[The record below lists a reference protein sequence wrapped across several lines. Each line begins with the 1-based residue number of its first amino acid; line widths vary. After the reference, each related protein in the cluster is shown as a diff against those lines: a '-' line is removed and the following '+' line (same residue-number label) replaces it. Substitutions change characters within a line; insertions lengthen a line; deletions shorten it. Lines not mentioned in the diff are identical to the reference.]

1 MPGSTSRGGTSP
13 TTTSWVPATPPAG
26 TPWGPVASAA
36 GPVEPQII
44 PVVWPG
50 RTSTEDSQDPTLSL
64 PRQLKNS
71 RAALPPGCV
80 IVGHFYDVESGRL
93 DLDQRG
99 RGTAHQAFNIPIPRD
114 GGIAD
119 LLEEADRPDRRFVA
133 VICESIERVARRTY
147 FGTKIEYQLERA
159 GVTLWAADEP
169 INAAGGAKRATPTLT
184 RRVKQAVAEWYVL
197 QMLELS
203 WDGLSEHTRQGWNI
217 GKPPYG
223 YLAERI
229 PHPVAARRAE
239 GRTKHRL
246 VPDPERGHAVTAI
259 YQWRAVERLGY
270 RSIAERLN
278 ADPESFPPPE
288 PTRSGAALGRWTGS
302 AVREVLTNP
311 KYTGYM
317 VWNRRST
324 KDKLHPGKLNPRAEW
339 VWSPQPVHEPLVTRD
354 LFDAVTADARSGQGS
369 RGTGDPAR
377 HPRTKRSY
385 LLRSFVVCDVCER
398 TMTGVTRR
406 GNTAYYACKTEPH
419 QHRDAAWFA
428 DHPRSIYVREDAIA
442 EAVHAFFADRIFGP
456 QRRDLLEADLSQA
469 HVGCPAADP
478 TQVRRGELEEQI
490 GDLQRRRHRL
500 ITELEEAGD
509 ITDADLRQQFRGSI
523 QERFA
528 ELGRQQQA
536 LQTQVDALGQP
547 NAQHAQPQAT
557 DLLDQLPLLT
567 TELGTMP
574 PALQRRLYDA
584 YRLKIRYSRARHAIT
599 LHVTVTAD
607 ALPTLTA
614 TAQTIQGATSADP
627 APNDVALVLCA
638 PGGI

>member
-1 MPGSTSRGGTSP
+1 MPGSTSRHGSSP
-13 TTTSWVPATPPAG
+13 TTTSWAPAAPLPG
-26 TPWGPVASAA
+26 TPWAPVAAA

-44 PVVWPG
+44 PVVWLG

-71 RAALPPGCV
+71 HTALPPGCV

-133 VICESIERVARRTY
+133 VICESIERVARRTH

-197 QMLELS
+197 QMLERS

-217 GKPPYG
+217 CKPPYG

-229 PHPVAARRAE
+229 PHPVAARRAG

-246 VPDPERGHAVTAI
+246 VPDPGRGHVVTAI
-259 YQWRAVERLGY
+259 YQWRAFERLGY
-270 RSIAERLN
+270 RTIAERLN
-278 ADPESFPPPE
+278 ADPDSYPPPE
-288 PTRSGAALGRWTGS
+288 PTRMDAALGRWTGS

-317 VWNRRST
+317 VWNRHST
-324 KDKLHPGKLNPRAEW
+324 KDKLHPGKLNPRSEW
-339 VWSPQPVHEPLVTRD
+339 VWSPQPVHEPLITRD
-354 LFDAVTADARSGQGS
+354 LFDAVTADARSRQGS
-369 RGTGDPAR
+369 RGTGDSAL
-377 HPRTKRSY
+377 HPRMKRSY

-406 GNTAYYACKTEPH
+406 AHMAYYACKTEPH
-419 QHRDAAWFA
+419 QHRDAPWLA

-442 EAVHAFFADRIFGP
+442 DAVLGFFADRIFGP
-456 QRRDLLEADLSQA
+456 QRRDHLEADLRRAQA
-469 HVGCPAADP
+469 ERPTADP
-478 TQVRRGELEEQI
+478 AQV
-490 GDLQRRRHRL
+490 QR
-500 ITELEEAGD
+500 TELDG
-509 ITDADLRQQFRGSI
+509 QFRIGI

-528 ELGRQQQA
+528 QLGRQQQA
-536 LQTQVDALGQP
+536 LQTQLDTLGRPDHEPTQM
-547 NAQHAQPQAT
+547 QAP
-557 DLLDQLPLLT
+557 DLLDQLPA
-567 TELGTMP
+567 LGNSLSSAP
-574 PALQRRLYDA
+574 PDLQRRLYDA
-584 YRLKIRYSRARHAIT
+584 YRLRIRYNRTQHAVT
-599 LHVTVTAD
+599 LQVTVTAD

-614 TAQTIQGATSADP
+614 TTHAVQDATSSDATP
-627 APNDVALVLCA
+627 MMLP
-638 PGGI
+638 